1 MKFEIVING
10 ILVEKDVSP
19 DIRLLDILRD
29 DLGLKGTKKG
39 CDQGECGACSVLLNG
54 KVVNSCLILISQLSR
69 GSQIQT
75 IEGKDPLISK
85 LQKAFVNN
93 GASQCGICSPG
104 MIMAAAALLKDNPS
118 ANLDEIK
125 LGLSGVL
132 CRCTGYTKIISAIRS
147 VQKNN
152 FVTVE

>member
-1 MKFEIVING
+1 MKVEIVING

-54 KVVNSCLILISQLSR
+54 KVVNSCLILMSQLSR

-75 IEGKDPLISK
+75 IEGDDHLIIE
-85 LQKAFVNN
+85 LQEAFVNN
-93 GASQCGICSPG
+93 GASQCGICTPG
-104 MIMAAAALLKDNPS
+104 MIMAATALLKDNPS

-132 CRCTGYTKIISAIRS
+132 CRCTGYTKIISAIQS
-147 VQKNN
+147 VQKNIS
-152 FVTVE
+152 VTVE